1 MSLNFNPSK
10 QKHDKQ
16 QIGMKDIFK
25 FDHEFLLSTFPFKI
39 FRNNYQQSLF
49 KS

>member
-25 FDHEFLLSTFPFKI
+25 FVHEFLLSTTFNILMTNLGKKI
-39 FRNNYQQSLF
+39 Q
-49 KS
+49 